1 MLITGEVS
9 NRQVHALRAQSDVI
23 LIGIGT
29 ALNDDPSLTCRID
42 GLEDRSPIRLVLDTQ
57 LKLPVTSKLVRTARE
72 VPLWI
77 ATSAAQDH
85 SARAGLAAAGVD
97 FIACETHDGRI
108 ALPELLEDLAARGL
122 SSVFV
127 EGGEQVARAF
137 LAEGLVDR
145 LILLTGEMDV
155 EGDAVDA
162 PFEPGSVPPGFRKTS
177 SMTLGADHMDE
188 FERL

>member
-1 MLITGEVS
+1 M
-9 NRQVHALRAQSDVI
+9 
-23 LIGIGT
+23 
-29 ALNDDPSLTCRID
+29 
-42 GLEDRSPIRLVLDTQ
+42 
-57 LKLPVTSKLVRTARE
+57 VRTARE
-72 VPLWI
+72 VPLWA
-77 ATSAAQDH
+77 ATAAAQDH
-85 SARAGLAAAGVD
+85 PARAALASAGVE

-127 EGGEQVARAF
+127 EGGEQAAQAF

-145 LILLTGEMDV
+145 LILLTGEMDI

-162 PFEPGSVPPGFRKTS
+162 PFAPGSVPPGFRKIS
-177 SMTLGADHMDE
+177 SMTFGADHMDE